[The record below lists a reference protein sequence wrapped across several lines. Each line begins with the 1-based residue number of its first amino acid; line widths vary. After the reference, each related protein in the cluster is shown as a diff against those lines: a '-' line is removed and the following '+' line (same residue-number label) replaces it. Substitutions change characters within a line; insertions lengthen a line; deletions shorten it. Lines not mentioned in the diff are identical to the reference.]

1 MEHYAAASARLNGED
16 GVPDLRHPAA
26 LGGDRFR
33 SQEELRTGGRLFGGR
48 LVSEA
53 LLSAAATVDPAFQP
67 HSLHAQFLRPGD
79 TGKPTTYC
87 VERLRDGRSFCSRNV
102 RIEQDNDLISLV
114 MVSLAAHRGGPDR
127 QLPMP
132 AVPSPEGLPDDR
144 TLRQASAGDGDV
156 LNGFYWRREHPVE
169 FRPVDLPMSPL
180 DSDGRLSVWFR
191 ARPEFMPLDTV
202 AGRAAL
208 LAYASDRFVMTSA
221 ALPHLG
227 RLSTHD
233 FTAASLDHALWF
245 HRDYAPGTWLLHV
258 IESVTSAGSRSFVR
272 GQIFAENGDHV
283 ASVGQEGVLVMRPRT
298 ADGSIS

>member
-1 MEHYAAASARLNGED
+1 MA
-16 GVPDLRHPAA
+16 DLRHPAA

-33 SQEELRTGGRLFGGR
+33 SQGEMRPGGRLFGGR
-48 LVSEA
+48 LVAEA

-79 TGKPTTYC
+79 TGKPATYS
-87 VERLRDGRSFCSRNV
+87 VEHLRDGRSFCSRNV
-102 RIEQDNDLISLV
+102 RMEQDGELISLV
-114 MVSLAAHRGGPDR
+114 MVSLAAHRNGPDR

-132 AVPSPEGLPDDR
+132 AAPSPEDLPEEEALSR
-144 TLRQASAGDGDV
+144 ALSGHGDILKD
-156 LNGFYWRREHPVE
+156 FYWKREHPVE
-169 FRPVDLPMSPL
+169 FRPVDLPMSL
-180 DSDGRLSVWFR
+180 QDSDGRLSVWFR
-191 ARPEFMPLDTV
+191 AGPQFMPLDTV

-233 FTAASLDHALWF
+233 FSAASLDHALWF
-245 HRDYAPGTWLLHV
+245 HRDYAPGSWLLHV
-258 IESVTSAGSRSFVR
+258 IESVSSAGSLSFVR

-283 ASVGQEGVLVMRPRT
+283 ASVGQEGVLVMRPRPVPLE
-298 ADGSIS
+298 G